1 MKLHHLRNFLAIAQ
15 ARSIRA
21 AARQLG
27 LSQPALTRSLRELET
42 ELDAPLFERHARG
55 IVLTPIGTAFY
66 HRTHAAMQD
75 IRRAREEV
83 AWLRGRQDGAV
94 AVGLS
99 GAAWLALV
107 PTVFAA
113 FRQAYPAVRL
123 HMIEGFFP
131 LLESRLADG
140 ALDFYIGPRPQS
152 VDAKRYRLSPPLFTP
167 VRVIVGRKAHPL
179 RHARQ
184 LEDLTSAQW
193 ILTGARSAEQEFTE
207 VFTRHGLPAPLA
219 LVKADSMMGVATL
232 LSMTDALALLPEQW
246 VASPLFSNRVE
257 VIPITSQID
266 RVDIVRISRA
276 GLPLMPAAAHLA
288 ALFERAAGHV

>member
-1 MKLHHLRNFLAIAQ
+1 MKLHHLRDFLAIAQ

-27 LSQPALTRSLRELET
+27 LSQPALTRSLRELEH

-55 IVLTPIGTAFY
+55 IVLTPIGAAFY
-66 HRTHAAMQD
+66 RRTHAAMQD

-99 GAAWLALV
+99 GAVWLALV
-107 PTVFAA
+107 PAVFAA
-113 FRQAYPAVRL
+113 FRQAYPTVRL
-123 HMIEGFFP
+123 HMMEGFFP

-140 ALDFYIGPRPQS
+140 TLDFYIGPRPQS
-152 VDAKRYRLSPPLFTP
+152 LDAKRYRLSPPLFTSE
-167 VRVIVGRKAHPL
+167 RVIVGRKEHPL
-179 RHARQ
+179 LHARQ
-184 LEDLTSAQW
+184 LEELANAQW
-193 ILTGARSAEQEFTE
+193 ILTGARDLDQEFTD
-207 VFTRHGLPAPLA
+207 VFTHHGLPAPLA

-246 VASPLFSNRVE
+246 VASPLFSDRVA
-257 VIPITSQID
+257 VIPIAGCID
-266 RVDIVRISRA
+266 SVDIVSITRA
-276 GLPLMPAAAHLA
+276 GLPLMPAAMHLA